1 MPLDS
6 LEESQDEVQEGAAAP
21 EKDDASGGLDHDL
34 RKYDG
39 EFVERLM
46 KVYKSGSEVQEQ
58 QKTGERR
65 RQLFAQ
71 LALTDD
77 QFVSCYESVRDIL
90 RKEVAALLAILK
102 GDIKKLKTLE
112 PKFLDIVQKK
122 VDETRVPLGIAE
134 LKQYHALL
142 VREVSQQGKDPERI
156 TSSVHFNEE
165 EHVRQH
171 HMIIMRDVELGLQLQ
186 AFETEKP
193 KKVAE
198 VLEGRVSK
206 QATAPSTLLQIR
218 KEVSAALGDIMQKKH
233 EYSFDPI
240 MTIDAFYSE
249 IDMECRSKQEQ
260 QLPEKILGLFGR
272 GGEKKPFYLE
282 KELFEQRRHLGKHIE
297 RDRFEWALG
306 ILCSQKKIAFLSSK
320 HGEEVMVCRDP
331 AVFTYTPEE
340 LESVLDASLYDQ
352 LGQFVSM
359 GVATSPHQKMS
370 AAYLRG
376 NDTILGIPSEIAE
389 QMLQSFLRRGILK
402 EAQSGYSV
410 NKTVLETTGLPPG
423 FDLMRVMDGVKRQM
437 ADAVE
442 EGKEV
447 TKELLDG
454 LDVPEKTTEKVFLEK
469 IAKRNREYR
478 EKRTIKKLQFDF
490 RDKED
495 IRVMNLA
502 DIQFGHAMLD
512 VEFLQ
517 DMKKRIDTLTPEHMP
532 NVIVV
537 SSVLYGN
544 YLYQRKKRQRL
555 KTAPTNEQY
564 EAAREL
570 LDWLEELHT
579 KHGVKIMYVMSAED
593 ESMVEHYTIDTTI
606 RIASLERE
614 RAKGEGEGETGL
626 LPYWRAEQIKQTSLY
641 RHHFDLQW
649 DVAYPYSIVAGQL
662 TDDEYDLLIDTYKKL
677 RDGKPID
684 DRAKEILDIDK
695 IPLPGKR
702 LEEQEIIYTDDFEA
716 LLKRAGKKPVT
727 FRGSQS
733 VRATRSSMVQDPM
746 GPMRAVIGHAQSQR
760 KIRKRIGKEPRPD
773 ENPPDAWAVYDQNVF
788 SAENVGGEHGVI
800 AYSAGTLRRG
810 QMDLSSYSRGVQDD
824 NMWRAILNRKDCVT
838 PSVTTV
844 GFGADGSR
852 YYDIYNETFN
862 ALSQTSE
869 SPKRTAVVNISDWQV
884 GSITCAADYLVKML
898 TMALHTLTRTHD
910 EVILLLNG
918 DLFHGHNYPM
928 AAQEGNPFGMP
939 FPRDQQVFVSDM
951 LENIL
956 SKVPKELKRKIK
968 VVHITDGN
976 HEWNSGECKYGNS
989 YLHPVELIFRHHSDN
1004 TYDTFYHKYGLER
1017 GRNGVVMKGSMMTEK
1032 AGAFNV
1038 WMRHYLLEKGMK
1050 GSGSNPA
1057 LQGRTLFPSQ
1067 GHQMEN
1073 VDLVPYSH
1081 FHNVRVLG
1089 VGDKIVAGNACAA
1102 YPSYYESMRA
1112 YLSQIGFT
1120 YFSVGGGKPVRLT
1133 EVTAEALDNYQ
1144 IPGEAFYSDSRLN
1157 KEGYYTDKDWNPV
1170 HDSLANT
1177 MIPVEVRKSQGLIA
1191 IGSERIMGK
1200 TSALQKRIAA
1210 QMLAV
1215 VTNPQGRGLPNS

>member
-1 MPLDS
+1 MTTPESHRNNPKESGSASKKEIPVFDKKTLQALLKVHQENLGSDTGGVMESVSKVLS
-6 LEESQDEVQEGAAAP
+6 LSEADITRAITSRVRALREEVGLLLTEVQKFKDKDIRRVSKDAIAEAGAHLNEDTASSLQDLTRWKATLSRELFVHKKSP
-21 EKDDASGGLDHDL
+21 VTILSKEFEKRDAS
-34 RKYDG
+34 KQY
-39 EFVERLM
+39 
-46 KVYKSGSEVQEQ
+46 QEDARILEQ
-58 QKTGERR
+58 
-65 RQLFAQ
+65 
-71 LALTDD
+71 
-77 QFVSCYESVRDIL
+77 VESVF
-90 RKEVAALLAILK
+90 LLDEIARNRQTVVR
-102 GDIKKLKTLE
+102 KTLE
-112 PKFLDIVQKK
+112 TTVEGTSAKSTVADIRGKLFDLLSPGKKKKFSAAERFDSLREEIREEREDREYQECVAKVIGAFGRREGLAPFHTMDTIKK
-122 VDETRVPLGIAE
+122 V
-134 LKQYHALL
+134 LK
-142 VREVSQQGKDPERI
+142 
-156 TSSVHFNEE
+156 NE
-165 EHVRQH
+165 
-171 HMIIMRDVELGLQLQ
+171 D
-186 AFETEKP
+186 
-193 KKVAE
+193 
-198 VLEGRVSK
+198 EGRVK
-206 QATAPSTLLQIR
+206 
-218 KEVSAALGDIMQKKH
+218 
-233 EYSFDPI
+233 F
-240 MTIDAFYSE
+240 
-249 IDMECRSKQEQ
+249 
-260 QLPEKILGLFGR
+260 ILGR
-272 GGEKKPFYLE
+272 MTQE
-282 KELFEQRRHLGKHIE
+282 
-297 RDRFEWALG
+297 
-306 ILCSQKKIAFLSSK
+306 KKIAFMMGNQ
-320 HGEEVMVCRDP
+320 GEKYYLCGDVNVLEYSAD
-331 AVFTYTPEE
+331 E
-340 LESVLDASLYDQ
+340 LESTLHPNLYDE
-352 LGQFVSM
+352 LGEFITVCSEAHSD
-359 GVATSPHQKMS
+359 GRVTDKLIEEKSPFPLAIAT
-370 AAYLRG
+370 
-376 NDTILGIPSEIAE
+376 
-389 QMLQSFLRRGILK
+389 QMLSSFVRRGILK
-402 EAQSGYSV
+402 KTQSGYSV
-410 NKTVLETTGLPPG
+410 NQTVLKTAGLRPG
-423 FDLMRVMDGVKRQM
+423 LDLMRLMDGVKQQM
-437 ADAVE
+437 EDAVGEGE
-442 EGKEV
+442 EA

-454 LDVPEKTTEKVFLEK
+454 LDVHKGTTEKIFLEK

-490 RDKED
+490 GDTED

-502 DIQFGHAMLD
+502 NIQFGHAMLD

-517 DMKKRIDTLTPEHMP
+517 DMKKQIDTLTPEHMP

-544 YLYQRKKRQRL
+544 YLYQKKKRQRL
-555 KTAPTNEQY
+555 KTASTNEQY
-564 EAAREL
+564 EAVREL
-570 LDWLEELHT
+570 FDWLEELHA
-579 KHGVKIMYVMSAED
+579 KHGVKIVYVMSGED
-593 ESMVEHYTIDTTI
+593 ESLVEHYTIGTTI
-606 RIASLERE
+606 RVARLERE
-614 RAKGEGEGETGL
+614 RAKGEGETGL

-662 TDDEYDLLIDTYKKL
+662 TDDGYDLLIDTYKKL
-677 RDGKPID
+677 RDGKPVD
-684 DRAKEILDIDK
+684 DRAKAVLDIDK

-733 VRATRSSMVQDPM
+733 VRATRSSMVTDPM
-746 GPMRAVIGHAQSQR
+746 DPMRAVIGHAQSQR
-760 KIRKRIGKEPRPD
+760 KIRQRIGKEPRPD

-838 PSVTTV
+838 PSVTTI
-844 GFGADGSR
+844 GFAADGSR

-862 ALSQTSE
+862 ALSQKSE

-918 DLFHGHNYPM
+918 DLFHGHNYQM

-956 SKVPKELKRKIK
+956 SKLPRHLKQKIK

-976 HEWNSGECKYGNS
+976 HEWNSGEEKYGIS

-1017 GRNGVVMKGSMMTEK
+1017 GRGGIVMKGSMMNEK

-1057 LQGRTLFPSQ
+1057 LQGRKLFPSQ
-1067 GHQMEN
+1067 GNQTEN

-1081 FHNVRVLG
+1081 FHNTRVLS
-1089 VGDKIVAGNACAA
+1089 VGDKIVAGNGCAA

-1133 EVTAEALDNYQ
+1133 EVTAEALNNYQ
-1144 IPGEAFYSDSRLN
+1144 IPDEAFYSEKQLN
-1157 KEGYYTDKDWNPV
+1157 KEGYSTDKDWDPV

-1177 MIPVEVRKSQGLIA
+1177 MIPVEVRRSHGRLVA
-1191 IGSERIMGK
+1191 MGADRVMGK
-1200 TSALQKRIAA
+1200 ASALQKRIAD
-1210 QMLAV
+1210 QMHAV
-1215 VTNPQGRGLPNS
+1215 MTNLQGRGLPDS